1 MKRAPEG
8 DRWRLHSINI
18 RHFRGV
24 AGERTVRFDGMSGL
38 LHGKNGVGKST
49 VAQCLQWALYG
60 RFPHSVLAN
69 VSLARFLT
77 PVEGKK
83 KAYCGE
89 VVFQRGAERLVI
101 RRDEA
106 VGCFTLTSG
115 SRCYRD
121 EEAEAKRDELL
132 GLDMDTFVRAVL
144 LQQSRIRGLLLDEP
158 RDRNKALDRLLGMDA
173 LEQLVPVVQ
182 SDNFADAARAWRS
195 RMASDEQDFAAKE
208 TLLHQQRE
216 TAERLARDQ
225 GFKAK
230 DFTRLGLQQA
240 YAAVAERL
248 ALAATKYGVDIDAL
262 PPCDATAKAAVM
274 HGRITK
280 ALQTIRLRSQLAQ
293 QLKPVQTRL
302 MKISHLQE
310 TWAQALEARNHAAEP
325 VAAWVKKYGEK
336 EDVVAE
342 KGRLQKDIKRRKKE
356 LTDADA
362 LFQLLHDAHAYT
374 EHRDVETCP
383 VCEQALPCGV
393 SLTAA
398 LSKRIKTLTC
408 KVLDELRNAV
418 ETQEQKLS
426 ALDAK
431 LQDRADLDSTLART
445 QRFVHSAQH
454 EATKELGFDP
464 LKEPQVTKRI
474 GDAIAKLE
482 RAEKTIKDG
491 LETMEEELMVIQ
503 DLSQRL
509 QSGLV
514 PLIQKREEQA
524 AHEAEWKKRQTAHEE
539 ESACAARM
547 DRCAVQLDQIRTAL
561 LRAKDEIATES
572 LDRAGPRAAELY
584 RKLVRHP
591 RFDTL
596 RLATQR
602 RKLKIDYAFEVSV
615 DGASRTSL
623 EARLALS
630 DGQLT
635 AAALGVF
642 FALAE
647 STAHG
652 LDLLYVDDPTQN
664 LDLPCKEAMAEV
676 IAEIAQRK
684 QVIVAT
690 HDDDFVGM
698 LDDQGFNERAY
709 VHHIPR
715 WDGDP
720 TYETTSPA
728 ARATRRGG
736 ATTG

>member
-1 MKRAPEG
+1 MTRAPEG
-8 DRWRLHSINI
+8 ARWRLHAINI

-24 AGERTVRFDGMSGL
+24 AGERTVRFDGMPGL

-60 RFPHSVLAN
+60 RFPQNVLAN
-69 VSLARFLT
+69 VSLARFLA

-89 VVFQRGAERLVI
+89 VVFQRGTERLVL

-106 VGCFTLTSG
+106 EGCFTLTSG

-132 GLDMDTFVRAVL
+132 GLDMDTFVRSVL
-144 LQQSRIRGLLLDEP
+144 LQQNRIRGLLLDEP

-182 SDNFADAARAWRS
+182 SDKFANAARAWRS
-195 RMASDEQDFAAKE
+195 CMASDERNFEAKDK
-208 TLLHQQRE
+208 LLNQQRE
-216 TAERLARDQ
+216 VAERIARDE

-248 ALAATKYGVDIDAL
+248 ASTATRYGVEIDAL
-262 PPCDATAKAAVM
+262 PPCDAAAKAAAT
-274 HGRITK
+274 HGRVMK
-280 ALQTIRLRSQLAQ
+280 ALQTIRLRSKLTQ
-293 QLKPVQTRL
+293 QLRPVQARL
-302 MKISHLQE
+302 MKLYRLQE
-310 TWAQALEARNHAAEP
+310 TWSQALGARNDAAEP
-325 VAAWVKKYGEK
+325 VAAWVKKNGEK
-336 EDVVAE
+336 EDVVAA
-342 KGRLQKDIKRRKKE
+342 KGRIQKEIKMRKKA

-362 LFQLLHDAHAYT
+362 LYQLLHDAHAYT
-374 EHRDVETCP
+374 ERREVETCP
-383 VCEQALPCGV
+383 VCDQAVPRGV
-393 SLTAA
+393 NLTTA
-398 LSKRIKTLTC
+398 LSKRMKALTSR
-408 KVLDELRNAV
+408 VLNELGNAV
-418 ETQEQKLS
+418 ETLEQQVS
-426 ALDAK
+426 TIETK
-431 LQDRADLDSTLART
+431 LQDRADLDSALART
-445 QRFVHSAQH
+445 QRSVHSAQR
-454 EATKELGFDP
+454 EVAKELEFDA
-464 LKEPQVTKRI
+464 LAEPKVTKRI
-474 GDAIAKLE
+474 ENAIARLE
-482 RAEKTIKDG
+482 KEEKTVKDD
-491 LETMEEELMVIQ
+491 LEIMEEELMAIQ
-503 DLSQRL
+503 ALSHGIQV
-509 QSGLV
+509 SLV
-514 PLIQKREEQA
+514 PLVQKREEQA
-524 AHEAEWKKRQTAHEE
+524 AHEAEWKKRQAAHEE
-539 ESACAARM
+539 DSARAARM
-547 DRCAVQLDQIRTAL
+547 EGCAVQLDQIRTAL

-602 RKLKIDYAFEVSV
+602 RKLKVDYAFEVSI
-615 DGASRTSL
+615 DGASRTAL

-635 AAALGVF
+635 ATALGVF

-664 LDLPCKEAMAEV
+664 LDLPCKEAMAKV

-728 ARATRRGG
+728 VGATRGGRATTR
-736 ATTG
+736 